1 MNRILFASLMLI
13 AGALCGGAVLA
24 QAPKVPILADDK
36 GAVYV
41 EPNVQ
46 STETSAETKGAT
58 VGVQRPDGS
67 GAYGGVDTSGTKPAY
82 SVGASTGGNVSFSA
96 GTTTDGKKEST
107 GVKAGVTIK
116 Y

>member
-1 MNRILFASLMLI
+1 MNRIALLLALT
-13 AGALCGGAVLA
+13 AGTFSGTMAMA
-24 QAPKVPILADDK
+24 QAPKVPIQADDK

-46 STETSAETKGAT
+46 STETSAETRGAT
-58 VGVQRPDGS
+58 IGVQRPDGS
-67 GAYGGVDTSGTKPAY
+67 GAYGGVDTSGVKPAY